1 MKNPS
6 KTKLTIQRSL
16 QKYSAVGL
24 HKKCNTIPTQNPVQ
38 YIQDNNNFKKADLLV
53 RNILGLENAVDSTK
67 NEVML

>member
-1 MKNPS
+1 MKKPS
-6 KTKLTIQRSL
+6 NIVLIIHNSL

-24 HKKCNTIPTQNPVQ
+24 HKKCNKHPAQNPVQ
-38 YIQDNNNFKKADLLV
+38 YIQDNNFFKKVDLLV